1 MRKILQLKL
10 KILAGLILK
19 KYQPQVIGI
28 TGSVGKTTSK
38 EAISAVLSAKFAV
51 RAPLKNYNN
60 EIGVP
65 LTIIG
70 ADSPG
75 ANLSGWFL
83 VFLRAWRLLI
93 IKDKKYPK
101 IIILELGVDR
111 PGDMR
116 YLTRIAKPEVGVVTT
131 VSHSH
136 LEFFGSLEKIKKEKQ
151 GLVEALPSKGLAV
164 LSADSESVRSMSEAS
179 RAKVLT
185 YGLSSEADLRAVD
198 IRYNFEKGEGFL
210 PGLSFK
216 LEYNGSSVPVFLR
229 EAISDKAILAAL
241 SAAAVAIHFNYNL
254 VEIAAALEYFN
265 LPKGRMRVLRG
276 IKNSSIID
284 DTYNASPDSCLAVLE
299 VMERASLKESAEK
312 IAIIGDMLELGSY
325 TEEGHALVGKKSV
338 EAGISQLILVGSRA
352 RHVAS
357 GAKEAGFN
365 EDNIFYFSNA
375 EEAGKFAQQRINQG
389 DLILIKGSQGARMEK
404 TVLEIMA
411 EPQRAEELLV
421 RQGLEWE
428 NK

>member
-19 KYQPQVIGI
+19 KYQPQIIGV

-75 ANLSGWFL
+75 ANLLGWFL
-83 VFLRAWRLLI
+83 VFWRAWRLLI

-101 IIILELGVDR
+101 IIILELGVDH

-116 YLTRIAKPEVGVVTT
+116 YLTRMAKPEVGVVTT

-164 LSADSESVRSMSEAS
+164 LSADSESVRSMAEAS

-185 YGLSSEADLRAVD
+185 YGLSPEADLRAVD

-229 EAISDKAILAAL
+229 EAISDKAVLAAL
-241 SAAAVAIHFNYNL
+241 SAAAVATHFDYNL
-254 VEIAAALEYFN
+254 VETASALEYFN

-299 VMERASLKESAEK
+299 VIERVSLKEPAEK

-325 TEEGHALVGKKSV
+325 TEEGHALVGKKAV

-352 RHVAS
+352 RHIAD

-375 EEAGKFAQQRINQG
+375 EEAGKFAQQRINQN

-404 TVLEIMA
+404 AVLEIMA

>member
-1 MRKILQLKL
+1 
-10 KILAGLILK
+10 
-19 KYQPQVIGI
+19 
-28 TGSVGKTTSK
+28 
-38 EAISAVLSAKFAV
+38 LS
-51 RAPLKNYNN
+51 P
-60 EIGVP
+60 
-65 LTIIG
+65 
-70 ADSPG
+70 
-75 ANLSGWFL
+75 
-83 VFLRAWRLLI
+83 
-93 IKDKKYPK
+93 
-101 IIILELGVDR
+101 
-111 PGDMR
+111 
-116 YLTRIAKPEVGVVTT
+116 
-131 VSHSH
+131 
-136 LEFFGSLEKIKKEKQ
+136 
-151 GLVEALPSKGLAV
+151 
-164 LSADSESVRSMSEAS
+164 
-179 RAKVLT
+179 
-185 YGLSSEADLRAVD
+185 EADLRAVD

-229 EAISDKAILAAL
+229 EAISDKAVLAAL
-241 SAAAVAIHFNYNL
+241 SAAAVATHFDYNL
-254 VEIAAALEYFN
+254 VETASALEYFN

-299 VMERASLKESAEK
+299 VIERVSLKEPAEK

-325 TEEGHALVGKKSV
+325 TEEGHALVGKKAV

-352 RHVAS
+352 RHIAD

-375 EEAGKFAQQRINQG
+375 EEAGKFAQQRINQN

-404 TVLEIMA
+404 AVLEIMA